1 MGLALYG
8 GKSGSI
14 ESDKL
19 RTGLELSWTPGKIL
33 LKSEYVAGRD
43 GSTEK
48 SGWYALAG
56 AKINPALDLVAR
68 FDTYDRT
75 NMTTFGVNWYLNK
88 WAKIQTNYELKVEE
102 TTQINN
108 NVAEL
113 QAQVQF

>member
-1 MGLALYG
+1 
-8 GKSGSI
+8 
-14 ESDKL
+14 
-19 RTGLELSWTPGKIL
+19 LELSWTPGKIF

-56 AKINPALDLVAR
+56 AKINPAFDLVAR
-68 FDTYDRT
+68 FDTYDPSAVAANDRT

-88 WAKIQTNYELKVEE
+88 WAKIQTNYEIKTEE